1 MRNTRYQSC
10 LIMIALLLSLP
21 ADAATRE
28 EKRVADASD
37 VLDQLLRIPEQAIPP
52 ALLSRA
58 YAVAVIPNVVKIGF
72 GVGARHGKGI
82 IVIRQDDDS
91 WSNPAFIR
99 LTGGSIG
106 WQVGAQSTDIILVF
120 KTRRG
125 VEGISNG
132 KVTLGADASIA
143 AGPVGRHTGISTD
156 IAFKAEVVSYSRS
169 RGLFAGIALEGA
181 GVTMDRK
188 ANAAFYNSTSMTP
201 EKIFASSPNIAPDL
215 ANNFV
220 QLLTAQTSRLPTQ
233 PGMQAGF
240 SPDRQVAAEETSRV
254 RTFGIPDVEEAR
266 DDFDNGEY
274 ESGDDNSNNGEYE
287 SGKYRSGD

>member
-125 VEGISNG
+125 VEGISSG

-181 GVTMDRK
+181 GLTMDRK